1 MTKGTG
7 SVLFPRAVAPR
18 AAMCYDPRLIRPC
31 TCRVSSVSFSQGF
44 VMRVLLVVA
53 GLWVTLALAPIQA
66 QAPNAHLDGVN
77 RIKAKFLEES
87 LREVTGFL
95 IRWRDALASDDA
107 KKVTEYFTEDGF
119 LSLSRGE
126 SVQGRRDVR
135 SQFEALLPS
144 LEGFNSTLIDFT
156 ASGGMAYQY
165 GRYTQAIKDE
175 RGITTPERGTYV
187 LILYRDGRDW
197 KIRSYVERTDADP
210 V

>member
-1 MTKGTG
+1 MMR
-7 SVLFPRAVAPR
+7 FRVA
-18 AAMCYDPRLIRPC
+18 
-31 TCRVSSVSFSQGF
+31 
-44 VMRVLLVVA
+44 VA
-53 GLWVTLALAPIQA
+53 GLYLILGLAPLQA
-66 QAPNAHLDGVN
+66 QVPNAHLDGVN
-77 RIKAKFLEES
+77 RIRSKFLEES
-87 LREVTGFL
+87 LREVTTFL
-95 IRWRDALASDDA
+95 VRWRDALASDDA

-126 SVQGRRDVR
+126 AVQGRRDVR
-135 SQFEALLPS
+135 SQFEALLPA

-197 KIRSYVERTDADP
+197 KIRSYVERPDADP

>member
-1 MTKGTG
+1 MRFRTAYIGVCMVMGT
-7 SVLFPRAVAPR
+7 AP
-18 AAMCYDPRLIRPC
+18 L
-31 TCRVSSVSFSQGF
+31 
-44 VMRVLLVVA
+44 
-53 GLWVTLALAPIQA
+53 QA
-66 QAPNAHLDGVN
+66 QAPNSHLDGVN
-77 RIKAKFLEES
+77 RVKARFLEES
-87 LREVTGFL
+87 LREVTKFL
-95 IRWRDALASDDA
+95 VRWRDALASDDA
-107 KKVTEYFTEDGF
+107 KKVTEYFTDDGF

-135 SQFEALLPS
+135 SQFESLLPV

-165 GRYTQAIKDE
+165 GRYTQLIKDE

-197 KIRSYVERTDADP
+197 KIRSYVERPDAAP

>member
-1 MTKGTG
+1 MRF
-7 SVLFPRAVAPR
+7 SAAFICVCVA
-18 AAMCYDPRLIRPC
+18 L
-31 TCRVSSVSFSQGF
+31 G
-44 VMRVLLVVA
+44 
-53 GLWVTLALAPIQA
+53 LAPLQA

-77 RIKAKFLEES
+77 RVKAKFLEES

-95 IRWRDALASDDA
+95 TRWRDALASDDA

-135 SQFEALLPS
+135 AQFEALLPV

-156 ASGGMAYQY
+156 ASGGMAYQF
-165 GRYTQAIKDE
+165 GRYTQVIRDE

-197 KIRSYVERTDADP
+197 KIRSYVERPDADP

>member
-1 MTKGTG
+1 MWG
-7 SVLFPRAVAPR
+7 LFPFPYAQGSEMRF
-18 AAMCYDPRLIRPC
+18 RP
-31 TCRVSSVSFSQGF
+31 
-44 VMRVLLVVA
+44 VVA
-53 GLWVTLALAPIQA
+53 GVCLTLAMGPLQA

-87 LREVTGFL
+87 LREVTTFL
-95 IRWRDALASDDA
+95 VRWRDALASDDA

-126 SVQGRRDVR
+126 AVQGRRDVR
-135 SQFEALLPS
+135 SQFEALLPA

-165 GRYTQAIKDE
+165 GRYTQVIKDE

-197 KIRSYVERTDADP
+197 KIRSYVERPDADP